1 MELVSALFV
10 IPPALP
16 ARQLQVYATP
26 AMHKT
31 ALPRA
36 VTELTASATESLSG
50 MRLII
55 MGRAVLQD
63 VNIVL
68 DPA

>member
-1 MELVSALFV
+1 MEGPLALLVIHHAY
-10 IPPALP
+10 PAL
-16 ARQLQVYATP
+16 LQVYATP
-26 AMHKT
+26 AMRKLK
-31 ALPRA
+31 LPRA